1 MAGPPT
7 RAVPAR
13 FVGSS
18 IEGATEVYLP
28 VGRGCR
34 AVRALLLAPDDEA
47 AFAWA
52 AGVDAQ
58 ATAELVVVP
67 ARPTTSTWHAVQ
79 RGSLSAY
86 RRPDHAT
93 RACLD
98 GYDRLLELEADG
110 RLQLSVMAP
119 TDVRLAGRSTDRLAY
134 RYSDDTSCL
143 IVRERGEMGQPD
155 RGHRIERLELRWGD
169 DGSGMSGPDG
179 WWELEELFPPSGTG
193 AAEAGSAYRA
203 GPPVRRLRPYQE
215 DAVRSWV
222 AAGGRG
228 IMALATGTGK
238 TFTAVAAIEQALRE
252 RERGL
257 VVAVLAPQ
265 VHLVDQWTRELR
277 WLPGRTTACHT
288 STERWRGAA
297 ETDVALVRAGQRPLA
312 VLAATHDTAAL
323 PAFLSLL
330 EGVPAEQL
338 MLVVDEAHHFATRG
352 TSGLPEHP
360 ALRLGLTATP
370 PGPATEGGRALLEHL
385 GPIVADYGI
394 GDAIRDGHLCPY
406 RYRTHPVTLTED
418 ELGRFREVS
427 EELGQVLARSARER
441 DRGRLEDLLKA
452 RSAIVD
458 EATGKLEKL
467 GRLLDRR
474 SPDRTIVYCSGRPQ
488 LEAVLSLCWDRGIG
502 AHPFT
507 GEEPAGQRRTIL
519 ERFAAGRIPALI
531 AIRCLDEGVD
541 VPAALEA
548 YLLRSSTNPAQAV
561 QRRGRLLRPHPGKQ
575 LATIHDLVIATTE
588 PELRELESQRVRTF
602 ARDAVDGDATLATYG
617 TKEVPA
623 V

>member
-7 RAVPAR
+7 EAVPAC

-18 IEGATEVYLP
+18 VEGATEVYLP

-34 AVRALLLAPDDEA
+34 TVRALLLAPDDEA

-52 AGVDAQ
+52 AGVDVRASV
-58 ATAELVVVP
+58 ALVIVP
-67 ARPTTSTWHAVQ
+67 GRPTASAWRAVQ

-86 RRPDHAT
+86 PRPDRGT
-93 RACLD
+93 RACRD

-110 RLQLSVMAP
+110 RLHVRVIEP
-119 TDVRLAGRSTDRLAY
+119 TDARLAGRSTDRLAY
-134 RYSDDTSCL
+134 RYDDDPSCL
-143 IVRERGEMGQPD
+143 IVRERGSVGQPD
-155 RGHRIERLELRWGD
+155 HGHRIERLEVRWGD
-169 DGSGMSGPDG
+169 DGSGTFGTDG
-179 WWELEELFPPSGTG
+179 WWELEELFPPSGAG
-193 AAEAGSAYRA
+193 AAEAGSTYRA

-238 TFTAVAAIEQALRE
+238 TFTAVAAVEQALRG

-297 ETDVALVRAGQRPLA
+297 ETDVALVRAGQRQLA

-323 PAFLSLL
+323 PAFRSLL
-330 EGVPAEQL
+330 ASVPAEQL
-338 MLVVDEAHHFATRG
+338 MLVVDEAHHFTSRG
-352 TSGLPEHP
+352 TSGLPDHP
-360 ALRLGLTATP
+360 TLRLGLTATP
-370 PGPATEGGRALLEHL
+370 PGPATEGGQALLAHL

-394 GDAIRDGHLCPY
+394 SDAIRDGHLCPY
-406 RYRTHPVTLTED
+406 RYRTHPVALTAD

-427 EELGQVLARSARER
+427 QELGRMLARSARER
-441 DRGRLEDLLKA
+441 DRGRLEELLKA
-452 RSAIVD
+452 RSTIVD
-458 EATGKLEKL
+458 EATGKLDKL

-507 GEEPAGQRRTIL
+507 GEEPAGQRRSIL
-519 ERFAAGRIPALI
+519 DRFAAGRIPALI

-541 VPAALEA
+541 VPAAREA

-561 QRRGRLLRPHPGKQ
+561 QRRGRLLRPHPGKE
-575 LATIHDLVIATTE
+575 LATIHDLVISTTD

-602 ARDAVDGDATLATYG
+602 ARDAVDGDRALEFDATQ
-617 TKEVPA
+617 EVTEG
-623 V
+623 